1 MLDIKFIK
9 DNKDIVAAA
18 IKNKNVKAPIDLDLL
33 IKLSEDRSV
42 LRQKIDEINRARNE
56 AAKTQNI
63 ELGKQLKEESAKL
76 EADFTKIDKEYF
88 DILILIPNIPSA
100 DTPIGPDESG
110 NKVIRQ
116 VGEKRQFDFTPR
128 EHFEIGKDLGI
139 IDNEKAGEISGA
151 RFTYLKGD
159 LARLQLAVMN
169 FAVSLIA
176 DQRNSLKEI
185 IEKNNLA
192 ISDKQFN
199 FVIPPTIVKPA
210 VLNRMARLE
219 PREDRYHLA
228 EDDLY
233 LVGSAE
239 HTLGPIHMDEVIKAE
254 NLPIRYLGYSTSY
267 RREAGSYGKDT
278 KGILR
283 MHQFDKLE
291 METFC
296 LPEDSYREQELMV
309 AIQETLLQ
317 KLGLPYQVV
326 LVCTGDMGTPD
337 HRQIDIETWMPGQ
350 NLYRETHT
358 TDLNTSYQS
367 RRLNTKF
374 KNNEGK
380 TEFVHMIDGTLA
392 AMGRI
397 LIAIIENYQQK
408 DGSIKIPDVLVP
420 YMGQEFIKG

>member
-192 ISDKQFN
+192 IFDKQFN

>member
-9 DNKDIVAAA
+9 ENKDIVAAA

-56 AAKTQNI
+56 AAKTQNV

-76 EADFTKIDKEYF
+76 EADFAKTDKEYF

-110 NKVIRQ
+110 NKIVRQ

-199 FVIPPTIVKPA
+199 FVIPPTMVKPA

-350 NLYRETHT
+350 NRYRETHT

-374 KNNEGK
+374 KNKEGK

-397 LIAIIENYQQK
+397 LIAIIENYQQN